1 MSWLRPTVLVA
12 VTVVGAVWT
21 PPASGQDLLAPARD
35 QLRAG
40 HTDSALVLLRAVT
53 DSGRA
58 VPVGTVVEAWVL
70 TGIARYYGGRDSGA
84 AEAFRQAFALDP
96 SARAEGLSA
105 MDSSLGA
112 LFEAQRP
119 GATGAA
125 SGGDTAVA
133 ARDTVYDCRR
143 RCPANM
149 AKPVLDYF
157 PRVNPSDAP
166 ASGSQI
172 YPGSGGLGP
181 SGVRGSIEYQ
191 FQLTDAGSVDRGTV
205 RIASSNARSWERVFS
220 ERLLEAR
227 FRPARIEGR
236 PVRVWVRL
244 RVEIEA
250 EGMEGFRYS
259 LKGP

>member
-1 MSWLRPTVLVA
+1 MSRLRPTVLVA
-12 VTVVGAVWT
+12 VTVLGAVWT
-21 PPASGQDLLAPARD
+21 RPASGQDVLSPARD

-53 DSGRA
+53 DSPGA
-58 VPVGTVVEAWVL
+58 AAVGTVVEAWVL

-84 AEAFRQAFALDP
+84 ADAFRQAFALDP
-96 SARAEGLSA
+96 SVQAGGLAA

-119 GATGAA
+119 AATAS
-125 SGGDTAVA
+125 SGGETAVA
-133 ARDTVYDCRR
+133 VRDSVVDCRR
-143 RCPANM
+143 RCPANIT
-149 AKPVLDYF
+149 KPVLAYF

-166 ASGSQI
+166 ASESQI

-191 FQLTDAGSVDRGTV
+191 FQLTDAGSVDPGTV

-244 RVEIEA
+244 RIEIEA